1 MKPFET
7 GESKLLPTPLA
18 AEKTAPEG
26 SGEGVWDA
34 VRVLMSL
41 QQKAPILR
49 PIAQQDARVLS
60 FSEERLWRLWQM
72 QPQSVGMNL
81 PFRFR
86 IAGDLNL
93 EALEN
98 ALEQLIRRHDVL
110 RTSYPDRDGNPLRV
124 VTPPGSYRLLVEA
137 CIEGE
142 EGEGVGNTVSHRLDR
157 ETHRPFDLEHGPLMR
172 VKLFRLSATQ
182 FILSMTLHHII
193 FDGWSEGILFKELAN
208 LYTASVGAQE
218 TILKPL
224 AVAYWDYARW
234 QHDCL
239 QGEMRAVLMQY
250 WQAQFKDGL
259 RAQQPPLAQK
269 QLTTMTRASGRQE
282 IVLST
287 ESTQALKAFSR
298 KEGATLF
305 ATLLASFKVLF
316 FRYTD
321 QDRLFVCT
329 PIASR
334 NRNELKGVMGYFIN
348 LLILQSDLS
357 GEPSFREVLQR
368 VRQGVAGAYAHQD
381 LPFQQVVKEFGLSR
395 APLAQAMF
403 VLQNYPQANLD
414 LEGLEVE
421 RLDADNGVADFD
433 LFLAWVEAVG
443 ELRCELKYNT
453 DLYEPAEIE
462 QFLEH
467 YRCLLENILKRPEAK
482 ITSADL
488 LEIEQVQ
495 SRVEIAPE
503 RGMAIAPRNDL
514 ERQLKDIW
522 ERELGR
528 QPIGVTDNFFEA
540 GGNSIIALQIFNEI
554 RVQLGKDLPLSTLFQ
569 CGTIER
575 LATVLAEEQLD
586 QTWEQTWSS
595 LVAIQP
601 LGHKTPLFCIH
612 GLGGN
617 ILNLYDLSRH
627 LDPAQPFYG
636 LQAQGLDGKQ
646 TPLNRVEDM
655 AAKYIQEIRAVQP
668 NGPYLLSGL
677 SMGGMVAFEMAQQL
691 QAQGQQI
698 ALLGLLDTYGSIY
711 YKPLS
716 FRAWLARHLRNF
728 RHLDFK
734 DKLNY
739 PIKGAAAVRR
749 RVQDVWKRWQQ
760 PVKAIRNKEIQTEQP
775 SSETQFTPLVA
786 ADGEETYVEVTPV
799 STANSAALLHYTPTP
814 YSGQIVLFRAH
825 QQPWWSEHD
834 PLLGWAGL
842 AEAGIRVYAV
852 SGHHHNMTYEPHVIE
867 IAQQL
872 SACID
877 QVRLV

>member
-18 AEKTAPEG
+18 TEKAAPEG

-41 QQKAPILR
+41 QQKAPPLR
-49 PIAQQDARVLS
+49 PIAQQDAKVLS

-72 QPQSVGMNL
+72 QPQGVGMNI

-86 IAGDLNL
+86 IVGDLNL
-93 EALEN
+93 AALEN

-124 VTPPGSYRLLVEA
+124 VAPPGSYRLSAEA
-137 CIEGE
+137 CIESE
-142 EGEGVGNTVSHRLDR
+142 EGEGEGNTLSYRLDR
-157 ETHRPFDLEHGPLMR
+157 EARRPFDLEHGPLMR

-182 FILSMTLHHII
+182 FVLSMTLHHII
-193 FDGWSEGILFKELAN
+193 FDGWSEGILFKELAS
-208 LYTASVGAQE
+208 LYNASVGGEAAAP
-218 TILKPL
+218 KPL
-224 AVAYWDYARW
+224 AIAYRDYACW
-234 QHDCL
+234 QRDCL
-239 QGEMRAVLMQY
+239 QGEMRAALMQY

-259 RAQQPPLAQK
+259 RAQQAPLAQK
-269 QLTTMTRASGRQE
+269 RLTTMTRASGRQE
-282 IVLST
+282 MALST
-287 ESTQALKAFSR
+287 ASTQALKDFSR

-305 ATLLASFKVLF
+305 ATLLAAFKVLL

-329 PIASR
+329 PVASR
-334 NRNELKGVMGYFIN
+334 NRSELKGAIGYFIN

-381 LPFQQVVKEFGLSR
+381 LPFQQVVEEFGLSR
-395 APLAQAMF
+395 APLAQTMF

-421 RLDADNGVADFD
+421 RLEADNGVADFD
-433 LFLAWVEAVG
+433 LFLAWAEAAG

-453 DLYEPAEIE
+453 DLYEQTKIE
-462 QFLEH
+462 QFLER
-467 YRCLLENILKRPEAK
+467 YRGLLENILKRPEAK
-482 ITSADL
+482 IASADL
-488 LEIEQVQ
+488 LKIEPAQP
-495 SRVEIAPE
+495 RVAIAPE
-503 RGMAIAPRNDL
+503 SGMAIAPRNDL
-514 ERQLKDIW
+514 ERQLQTIW

-528 QPIGVTDNFFEA
+528 QPIGVADNFFEA
-540 GGNSIIALQIFNEI
+540 GGNSMTALQIFNEI
-554 RVQLGKDLPLSTLFQ
+554 RVRYGKDLPLSTLFQ

-575 LATVLAEEQLD
+575 LATALAEQLEQ
-586 QTWEQTWSS
+586 TGEQTWSS

-601 LGHKTPLFCIH
+601 LGRKTPLFCIH

-617 ILNLYDLSRH
+617 ILNLYDLSRR
-627 LDPAQPFYG
+627 LDPNQPFYG

-655 AAKYIQEIRAVQP
+655 AAKYIQEIRTVQP

-749 RVQDVWKRWQQ
+749 RAQEIWKQRQQ
-760 PVKAIRNKEIQTEQP
+760 PVAAIRNQEIRTEQP
-775 SSETQFTPLVA
+775 RNETQFAPLVA
-786 ADGEETYVEVTPV
+786 ADSEETYVEVTPV

-814 YSGQIVLFRAH
+814 YSGRIALFRAR

-842 AEAGIRVYAV
+842 AEAGIRVYDV
-852 SGHHHNMTYEPHVIE
+852 SGHHHSMTYEPHVIE

-872 SACID
+872 SVCID
-877 QVRLV
+877 QVRPV